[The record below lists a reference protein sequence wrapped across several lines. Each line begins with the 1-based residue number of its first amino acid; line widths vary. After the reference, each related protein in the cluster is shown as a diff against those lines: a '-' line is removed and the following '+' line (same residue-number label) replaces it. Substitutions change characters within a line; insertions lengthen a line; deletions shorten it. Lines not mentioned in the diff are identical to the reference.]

1 MVSEHSY
8 KSIIALTIFVGIL
21 LLITFV
27 NPNTFHKGYFNDT
40 TQDTQYNTIDLSS
53 NTKIIEYIESR
64 TKWASESALDLK
76 RQNKISE
83 EQADKIN
90 EEAIEAQRELDA
102 YKSSKNE
109 NDLYM
114 ALFKTQEV
122 VFYKKAYPFFNCEDE
137 VYNTSKK
144 YYWLFYY
151 MGDSDRKKVLDLH
164 DTRKYMEN
172 ALGYST
178 QYIEDIN
185 RTIMLTRDAENIEN
199 RYNIY
204 RINCDFFKDYINKDY
219 KRQRYWFIIKLLAVI
234 AIFLVGLVLGNLI
247 SKRNI
252 KKFEKHS
259 NSLTNKIKNVFY
271 PKEVKEETIKSILS
285 INSVTTTILS
295 FFGILLTISG
305 FNNWFMVGLMLI
317 SVLLLITS
325 ILLGVIAMNNK
336 NPKYQLWCYRFFIFG
351 LTFFVFFFA
360 YILIGGIISEFFKAA
375 SESMKTYLNNQTIK

>member
-1 MVSEHSY
+1 
-8 KSIIALTIFVGIL
+8 
-21 LLITFV
+21 
-27 NPNTFHKGYFNDT
+27 
-40 TQDTQYNTIDLSS
+40 
-53 NTKIIEYIESR
+53 
-64 TKWASESALDLK
+64 
-76 RQNKISE
+76 
-83 EQADKIN
+83 
-90 EEAIEAQRELDA
+90 
-102 YKSSKNE
+102 
-109 NDLYM
+109 M